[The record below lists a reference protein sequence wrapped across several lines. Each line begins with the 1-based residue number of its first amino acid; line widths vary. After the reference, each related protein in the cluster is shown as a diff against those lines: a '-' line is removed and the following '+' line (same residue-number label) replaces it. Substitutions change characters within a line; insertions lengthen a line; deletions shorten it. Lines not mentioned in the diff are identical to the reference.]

1 MNRTSSRLSQIT
13 RLSAA
18 FVATLGVLAT
28 AHAQTVKA
36 PPPVVAPAPAA
47 APVTPLDNQWHGGIS
62 IGGAAASGNASSFVL
77 SGAADGVKATAQD
90 KISLWGIANYGT
102 SKNNGVKTANSDS
115 LRLGGRYDYNLTQ
128 RVFAFGTA
136 EGETNKVAGLRSR
149 IGADVG
155 AGYHIV
161 QTPDTS
167 FDVYAVSV
175 RRTCA
180 TRTAP
185 RPAALNSCLASNPRI
200 G

>member
-18 FVATLGVLAT
+18 FVATLGALAT
-28 AHAQTVKA
+28 AQAQTVKA
-36 PPPVVAPAPAA
+36 PPPVAAPAPAA

-102 SKNNGVKTANSDS
+102 SKNNGVKTTNSDS

-136 EGETNKVAGLRSR
+136 EGETN
-149 IGADVG
+149 
-155 AGYHIV
+155 
-161 QTPDTS
+161 
-167 FDVYAVSV
+167 
-175 RRTCA
+175 
-180 TRTAP
+180 
-185 RPAALNSCLASNPRI
+185 
-200 G
+200 